1 MEKSGYNSNS
11 MLLQDRNILKVDAFA
26 SKSIGGG
33 NKYKKSKSTKR
44 KFIYG
49 GKKVRFSRTVKKNK
63 HKYSLKNK
71 CKIMHT
77 NK

>member
-1 MEKSGYNSNS
+1 MGNSGDMKS
-11 MLLQDRNILKVDAFA
+11 MLPQDRNILKVDAFA

-33 NKYKKSKSTKR
+33 NKYKKSTRR

-49 GKKVRFSRTVKKNK
+49 GKKVRFSRKIKKNK
-63 HKYSLKNK
+63 HKYSVKNK
-71 CKIMHT
+71 CKTMHT

>member
-1 MEKSGYNSNS
+1 MKSI
-11 MLLQDRNILKVDAFA
+11 LLQDRNILKVDAFA

-33 NKYKKSKSTKR
+33 NKYKKSTR
-44 KFIYG
+44 RTFIYG
-49 GKKVRFSRTVKKNK
+49 GKKVRFSRTVKNK

-71 CKIMHT
+71 CKTMHI